1 MTLYLRC
8 ILEEPDPSDGMR
20 VSVMSRHTLSN
31 GVTADIRI
39 QPVDVHM
46 PVLGPSPLLIGDYY
60 KRNLCWEKFEER
72 YLEELRSIPKKIKAL
87 DWLIRLVRVEDVTLL
102 CIEETAHKCHRRLL
116 AQVCKEKIPRLRIVY
131 R

>member
-31 GVTADIRI
+31 GVTADPRI
-39 QPVDVHM
+39 QPVDIHM
-46 PVLGPSPLLIGDYY
+46 PILGPSPVLIGDYY
-60 KRNLCWEKFEER
+60 KRNLSWERFQER
-72 YLEELRSIPKKIKAL
+72 YLAELSENPKKVRAIL
-87 DWLIRLVRVEDVTLL
+87 WLTKLLRIEDVTLL